1 MVWCS
6 ARSRKRATPWCAGP
20 ALRSISSADDNA
32 SGRAWFEV
40 DAIFRDSRGAA
51 VVGSSRT
58 AGGREPTAQP
68 GEPGQTG
75 CRMNDVRIAREFDA
89 CLPRLGKPVRI
100 SSFHDAQVFVR
111 RWAIRDKDRA
121 IRALLRKMERA
132 NSAMAANG
140 AIGELKRELAARGLL
155 PTAEA
160 DKPRGGL

>member
-6 ARSRKRATPWCAGP
+6 TRSRKRATPWCAGP

-68 GEPGQTG
+68 GEPDQTG

-121 IRALLRKMERA
+121 IRALRRRMDRA
-132 NSAMAANG
+132 NSSESADT
-140 AIGELKRELAARGLL
+140 AIQDMKHELAARGLL
-155 PTAEA
+155 PHAESPLA
-160 DKPRGGL
+160 